1 MDHWDPAVTDGLAE
15 DREVILFNNAGIGNS
30 SGEVPAS
37 IPSNG
42 RQCDCICPCAR
53 ICQSGRAR
61 FSIGGMVAQEMAVQA
76 PDLFG
81 D

>member
-1 MDHWDPAVTDGLAE
+1 MGA
-15 DREVILFNNAGIGNS
+15 NAIAF
-30 SGEVPAS
+30 V
-37 IPSNG
+37 
-42 RQCDCICPCAR
+42 
-53 ICQSGRAR
+53 RALGFAKADVLG